1 MRAVHQVLAKLSAG
15 DAIGNETLGI
25 QRVLRRAGY
34 DSDIFVQMADP
45 GLEALTRPYYELA
58 DVSHPDNLLI
68 HHFSLGSK
76 ASRTAYA
83 LPDRMALVY
92 HNITP
97 PEYLVHYY
105 PALAGYC
112 LFGRRELRAYA
123 DRCVLA
129 LGDSEYNRRELDAI
143 GFARTEVLPVVA
155 DFSHLDVPPNPAVA
169 SMFDDDWTNVL
180 FVGRMAPN
188 KKIEDVIR
196 FFHEYQ
202 TRFNRQSR
210 LLLVGSHEGFERYI
224 VALRRLLDDL
234 GQRNVVL
241 TGPVPN
247 DELTAF
253 YDTADLFLCAS
264 EHEGFCVPLIEAFH
278 KGIPVVAYAA
288 AAVPSTMD
296 GGGVLYETKD
306 PICVAALMDTVLSN
320 PALQDTIAHGQ
331 REALQRLRAKDFNR
345 MLLHYVEQALTLPRP
360 AAVPLAREF
369 RSEFERD
376 KIEARR

>member
-1 MRAVHQVLAKLSAG
+1 VAAQVLG
-15 DAIGNETLGI
+15 
-25 QRVLRRAGY
+25 
-34 DSDIFVQMADP
+34 
-45 GLEALTRPYYELA
+45 
-58 DVSHPDNLLI
+58 
-68 HHFSLGSK
+68 
-76 ASRTAYA
+76 
-83 LPDRMALVY
+83 
-92 HNITP
+92 
-97 PEYLVHYY
+97 
-105 PALAGYC
+105 
-112 LFGRRELRAYA
+112 
-123 DRCVLA
+123 
-129 LGDSEYNRRELDAI
+129 
-143 GFARTEVLPVVA
+143 
-155 DFSHLDVPPNPAVA
+155 
-169 SMFDDDWTNVL
+169 
-180 FVGRMAPN
+180 
-188 KKIEDVIR
+188 
-196 FFHEYQ
+196 
-202 TRFNRQSR
+202 
-210 LLLVGSHEGFERYI
+210 ER
-224 VALRRLLDDL
+224 L

-296 GGGVLYETKD
+296 GAGVLYETKD

-331 REALQRLRAKDFNR
+331 REALHRLRAKDFNR